1 MTARTPVDRDS
12 SVVAVSVAHVIPLPA
27 SASARIVTDTDV
39 ARTYAVD
46 SSTGSTAPAS
56 FTVVRARDLDDV
68 VAVLEHA
75 HATGTPVVPQGAR
88 TSLTGGATASE
99 GCIVL
104 NTEGLDAIR
113 DIDLVEGH
121 AILGPGVVT
130 ASLKRAVAAEGL
142 FYPPDPA
149 SAETCTV
156 GGNVAT
162 NAGGLCCIKYGVT
175 ADYVK
180 ALQVVLPGGE
190 VMRTGHLT
198 AKGVAGYDLTGL
210 FVGSEGT
217 LGVVTEI
224 VAKLIPA
231 PGPALTALATFDSL
245 DAAVGAIIA
254 LRADRHR
261 PCLLEILERASIAAI
276 QDFGDYGFPLDSE
289 AVLLVQSD
297 RLGHTAEDVMRYAD
311 VLAAAGAVEVAVAED
326 QQEADALMAGR
337 RALNTAYEARGA
349 RLAEDICVPVRR
361 LAEFI
366 RAGQAVAARRG
377 VEITLSGHGGDGNLH
392 PSFFFDP
399 ADPASLHRA
408 EAAFDELVGVGLSLG
423 GTITGEHG
431 VGTLKAKWLE
441 RELGLAEMERQR
453 RIKAIF
459 DPQGI
464 MNPGKVY

>member
-1 MTARTPVDRDS
+1 M
-12 SVVAVSVAHVIPLPA
+12 ILLPA
-27 SASARIVTDTDV
+27 PVAARVVRDADV
-39 ARTYAVD
+39 AATYAVD
-46 SSTGSTAPAS
+46 SSTGSTAPS
-56 FTVVRARDLDDV
+56 DFTVVRARDVDDV

-75 HATGTPVVPQGAR
+75 QATGTPVVPQGAR
-88 TSLTGGATASE
+88 TSLSGAATATE

-104 NTEGLDAIR
+104 NVEGLDAIR
-113 DIDLVEGH
+113 DIDPVEGH
-121 AILGPGVVT
+121 AIVGPGVVN
-130 ASLKRAVAAEGL
+130 AELKRAVAEVGL

-149 SAETCTV
+149 SSATSTI

-162 NAGGLCCIKYGVT
+162 NAGGLCCVKYGVT
-175 ADYVK
+175 SDYVK

-190 VMRTGHLT
+190 IMRTGHLT

-210 FVGSEGT
+210 VVGSEGT

-224 VAKLIPA
+224 VTKLIPA
-231 PGPALTALATFDSL
+231 PEPPLTALATFDSL
-245 DAAVGAIIA
+245 DAAVAGIIA

-261 PCLLEILERASIAAI
+261 PSLLEILERASIAAI
-276 QDFGDYGFPLDSE
+276 QAYGDYGFPLDTE

-297 RLGHTAEDVMRYAD
+297 RPGHTAEDVERYAA
-311 VLAAAGAVEVAVAED
+311 VLADAGAVDVAVAED
-326 QQEADALMAGR
+326 QLEADALMMGR
-337 RALNTAYEARGA
+337 RVLNTAYEAKGS
-349 RLAEDICVPVRR
+349 RLAEDICVPVGR

-366 RAGQAVAARRG
+366 RAGQALASRSG

-399 ADPASLHRA
+399 GDAASYHRA
-408 EAAFDELVGVGLSLG
+408 EGAFDELVGVGLALG

-431 VGTLKAKWLE
+431 VGTLKARWLE
-441 RELGLAEMERQR
+441 RELGAAEMARQR
-453 RIKAIF
+453 RIKAVF

>member
-1 MTARTPVDRDS
+1 MIPVPEPVAAR
-12 SVVAVSVAHVIPLPA
+12 VVH
-27 SASARIVTDTDV
+27 DGDV

-46 SSTGSTAPAS
+46 SSTGSTAPS
-56 FTVVRARDLDDV
+56 DFTVVRARDLDDV
-68 VAVLEHA
+68 VAVMEHA
-75 HATGTPVVPQGAR
+75 QATGTPVVPQGAR
-88 TSLTGGATASE
+88 TSLSGGATASE

-104 NTEGLDAIR
+104 NVEALDAIR
-113 DIDLVEGH
+113 DIDPVEGH
-121 AILGPGVVT
+121 AIVGPGVVN
-130 ASLKRAVAAEGL
+130 AELKRAVASAGL

-149 SAETCTV
+149 SSATCTI

-175 ADYVK
+175 SDYVK

-217 LGVVTEI
+217 LGVVTE
-224 VAKLIPA
+224 VVTKLVPA
-231 PGPALTALATFDSL
+231 PEPPLTALATFHSL
-245 DAAVGAIIA
+245 EAAVAGIIA
-254 LRADRHR
+254 LRAEPRR
-261 PCLLEILERASIAAI
+261 PSLLEILERASIAAI
-276 QDFGDYGFPLDSE
+276 QAYGDYGFPLDTE

-297 RLGHTAEDVMRYAD
+297 RPGHTLEDVERYAA
-311 VLAAAGAVEVAVAED
+311 VLASAGAADVAVAED
-326 QQEADALMAGR
+326 QLEADALMMGR
-337 RALNTAYEARGA
+337 RVLNTAYEAKGT
-349 RLAEDICVPVRR
+349 RLAEDICVPVGR

-366 RAGQAVAARRG
+366 RAGQALAERTG

-392 PSFFFDP
+392 PSFFFDA
-399 ADPASLHRA
+399 ADPASFHRA

-431 VGTLKAKWLE
+431 VGTLKARWLE
-441 RELGLAEMERQR
+441 RELGAAEMDRQR
-453 RIKAIF
+453 RVKAVF